1 METSAMRLAFEKALE
16 LMVTSTPLIGPVA
29 GVLIESA
36 RDAEVASQKPE
47 LSALANEAKRQEIS
61 LHMAK
66 MQAQVAQELAIA
78 HRIENAVEVEIEEYY
93 EGNGKG
99 GISGSANLDGGS
111 VFLGG
116 EGRKVVKRIYR
127 FTGANGVN
135 KLPLEAPNS
144 SSKPTPNSA
153 A

>member
-1 METSAMRLAFEKALE
+1 METAAMRLAFEKALE
-16 LMVTSTPLIGPVA
+16 LMVKSTPIIGPVA

-36 RDAEVASQKPE
+36 RDAEVASQGAD
-47 LSALANEAKRQEIS
+47 LSVLANEAKRQEIS

-93 EGNGKG
+93 EGNGRG
-99 GISGSANLDGGS
+99 GLSGSANLDGAS

-135 KLPLEAPNS
+135 NLPLEAPNN
-144 SSKPTPNSA
+144 SSKPTPSGA

>member
-1 METSAMRLAFEKALE
+1 MRLVFEKALE
-16 LMVTSTPLIGPVA
+16 LMVKSTPIIGPVA

-36 RDAEVASQKPE
+36 RDAEVASQGKD
-47 LSALANEAKRQEIS
+47 LSVLSNEAQRQEIS

-78 HRIENAVEVEIEEYY
+78 HRIENAIEVEIEEYY

-99 GISGSANLDGGS
+99 GLSGSVNVDGGS

-127 FTGANGVN
+127 FTGTNGIKN
-135 KLPLEAPNS
+135 FAIES
-144 SSKPTPNSA
+144 SEDSSKPPPPGEA
-153 A
+153 

>member
-1 METSAMRLAFEKALE
+1 METAAMRLVFEKALE
-16 LMVTSTPLIGPVA
+16 VMVKSTPIIGPVA

-36 RDAEVASQKPE
+36 RDTEAASQGNDIA
-47 LSALANEAKRQEIS
+47 ALVNEAKRQELS

-93 EGNGKG
+93 EGSGKG
-99 GISGSANLDGGS
+99 GLSGAANAEGGS

-116 EGRKVVKRIYR
+116 EGRKVVKRVYR
-127 FTGANGVN
+127 FTGATGAASPSN
-135 KLPLEAPNS
+135 KGDGGN
-144 SSKPTPNSA
+144 
-153 A
+153 